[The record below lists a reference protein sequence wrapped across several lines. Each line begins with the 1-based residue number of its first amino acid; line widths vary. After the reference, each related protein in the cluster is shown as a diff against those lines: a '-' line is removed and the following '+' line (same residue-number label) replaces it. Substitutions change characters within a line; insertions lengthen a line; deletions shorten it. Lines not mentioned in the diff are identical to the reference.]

1 MIAAWPCGPQIDL
14 NFICL
19 LCRCSRMKQEV
30 VGIRYK
36 LFKLTPYCSCI
47 TIISTS
53 RPSGFWKLNL
63 II

>member
-1 MIAAWPCGPQIDL
+1 MVEAWPRGPQIGL
-14 NFICL
+14 AFTRL
-19 LCRCSRMKQEV
+19 LYKCSRTKQEV

-36 LFKLTPYCSCI
+36 FFKLTPYCSCI

-53 RPSGFWKLNL
+53 RPSGFWKLDL